1 MSECDERRVQGIQRV
16 PVATLVEICGN
27 QPGVPAFEGRSL
39 DVSGRGMHVRTTY
52 VPNVGD
58 PLICRFENQGREIV
72 VEGVVAWRRE
82 GDTGGDFGI
91 EFTALDSQSV
101 DALRALCGVA
111 APEPSEEL
119 AAEPEPEQLAPQPEP
134 CVSGAKVRLHIDG
147 LGSPMKANVRD
158 ASRRRVKVG
167 SQLQFLKVGRH
178 LEIEDVNLGA
188 RLSARIDAVD
198 VRVDPRTQIPELVVA
213 LRYEHAEDATPEPS
227 VVDQAPEASPYP
239 EDPADPAALDDA
251 VRDDPEEAAAREAEA
266 EMLAEQKAADQARLA
281 VDRLGNAAQGA
292 AQAAKVTSRVL
303 ARFGQSA
310 AARAGTLFKGAGKQ
324 LQDFKKREAP
334 AAKRQTAPPPA
345 GPRTF
350 QKLRP
355 QGGQRP
361 PSSAAPSQAARSA
374 NGAAV
379 AAASGETAPL
389 RRRGSRFALVAGGL
403 AVIGATA
410 AYALRDVDGPAET
423 PAIPPL
429 AAVAPASSGA
439 QALPAASAKP
449 AAPKL
454 AAKTGDDSGGIVAN
468 VPLFGPTP
476 MATMEPAP
484 LEPELAPADEEA
496 AEKAAAAAAVDD
508 AAWPEEAPAAAAAP
522 ASQVNPADVKPWGR
536 GRMHLPTIHKLR
548 LDAAGASVSGSI
560 NDSGFTV
567 VVPGRKVME
576 SGRAIQR
583 RDERI
588 AQVKTSN
595 TAAGAQVTFQF
606 RGKVPAYR
614 VRLRNDFA
622 EFLISAPEE

>member
-1 MSECDERRVQGIQRV
+1 MSECDERRVQGIKRV

-39 DVSGRGMHVRTTY
+39 DVSGRGMHVKTTY
-52 VPNVGD
+52 VPKVGD

-111 APEPSEEL
+111 PPEPREEPPV
-119 AAEPEPEQLAPQPEP
+119 AEEVEHEAVPEGPAP
-134 CVSGAKVRLHIDG
+134 CASGAKVRLHIDG

-167 SQLQFLKVGRH
+167 SQLQFLQVGRH
-178 LEIEDVNLGA
+178 LEIEDVTLGA

-198 VRVDPRTQIPELVVA
+198 VRVDPRTQVPELVVA
-213 LRYEHAEDATPEPS
+213 LRYDHVEDATPEPS
-227 VVDQAPEASPYP
+227 VVDQAPEVSPYP
-239 EDPADPAALDDA
+239 DDSDPAALEDA
-251 VRDDPEEAAAREAEA
+251 VVGSDDPEEAAAREAEA
-266 EMLAEQKAADQARLA
+266 EMLAEQRAADQARLA
-281 VDRLGNAAQGA
+281 VDRLGTAAQGA
-292 AQAAKVTSRVL
+292 AQAAKATSKVL
-303 ARFGQSA
+303 ARFGHSA
-310 AARAGTLFKGAGKQ
+310 ASRAGTLFKGAGKQ
-324 LQDFKKREAP
+324 LLDLKKQRPA
-334 AAKRQTAPPPA
+334 AAKRQTALPPG

-355 QGGQRP
+355 QGAPRP
-361 PSSAAPSQAARSA
+361 AASAAPSQAPRSA
-374 NGAAV
+374 ATAAGAA
-379 AAASGETAPL
+379 ANTETAHP
-389 RRRGSRFALVAGGL
+389 RRRGSRIAFIAGGL

-410 AYALRDVDGPAET
+410 AYALRDVDGPSET
-423 PAIPPL
+423 ALVPPL
-429 AAVAPASSGA
+429 AAVAPMNSADA
-439 QALPAASAKP
+439 KPRAAPAKP
-449 AAPKL
+449 AAPK
-454 AAKTGDDSGGIVAN
+454 AVAKAPDDAGGIVAN

-496 AEKAAAAAAVDD
+496 AEKAAAAATVED
-508 AAWPEEAPAAAAAP
+508 AAWPDEAPAAAPTA
-522 ASQVNPADVKPWGR
+522 NPAEVKPWGR

-548 LDAAGASVSGSI
+548 LDSAGASISGSI
-560 NDSGFTV
+560 SDSGFTV

>member
-1 MSECDERRVQGIQRV
+1 MSECDERRVQGIKRV

-52 VPNVGD
+52 VPKVGD

-119 AAEPEPEQLAPQPEP
+119 EEAAAEPAPAAPEPEA
-134 CVSGAKVRLHIDG
+134 CASGAKVRLHIDG

-158 ASRRRVKVG
+158 TSRRRVKVG

-178 LEIEDVNLGA
+178 LEIEDVTVGA

-213 LRYEHAEDATPEPS
+213 LRYDHVEDTTPEPS
-227 VVDQAPEASPYP
+227 VVDQESEASPYP
-239 EDPADPAALDDA
+239 EDPRDPTALEDS
-251 VRDDPEEAAAREAEA
+251 VVGSDDPEEAAAREAEA
-266 EMLAEQKAADQARLA
+266 EMLAEQKAAVQARLA
-281 VDRLGNAAQGA
+281 VERLGSAAHGA
-292 AQAAKVTSRVL
+292 AQAAKATSRVL
-303 ARFGQSA
+303 ARFSHSA
-310 AARAGTLFKGAGKQ
+310 AAHAGSLFKGAGKQ
-324 LQDFKKREAP
+324 LMDLKKQRP
-334 AAKRQTAPPPA
+334 AATKRQTALPPGA
-345 GPRTF
+345 PRAF

-361 PSSAAPSQAARSA
+361 AAAPSQASRPAMA
-374 NGAAV
+374 GAASSGGV
-379 AAASGETAPL
+379 EAAPA
-389 RRRGSRFALVAGGL
+389 RRRSSRIAVIAGGL
-403 AVIGATA
+403 AVVGATA
-410 AYALRDVDGPAET
+410 AYALRDVDGPST
-423 PAIPPL
+423 MPALPPL
-429 AAVAPASSGA
+429 AAAA
-439 QALPAASAKP
+439 PAASVAASAAAPLAKAQAPKP
-449 AAPKL
+449 AAK
-454 AAKTGDDSGGIVAN
+454 ATDDSGGIVAN

-476 MATMEPAP
+476 MATMEPVP
-484 LEPELAPADEEA
+484 LDPELTPADEEA
-496 AEKAAAAAAVDD
+496 REKAAAAATVED
-508 AAWPEEAPAAAAAP
+508 AEWPDEARRAEAK
-522 ASQVNPADVKPWGR
+522 VNPADVKPWGR

-548 LDAAGASVSGSI
+548 LDAAGASISGAV
-560 NDSGFTV
+560 NDAGFTV
-567 VVPGRKVME
+567 VIPGRKVME

-622 EFLISAPEE
+622 EFLISAPEQ

>member
-1 MSECDERRVQGIQRV
+1 MTDCDERRLQGIKRV

-52 VPNVGD
+52 VPKVGD

-111 APEPSEEL
+111 PPEPSEESEAPAPPEAP
-119 AAEPEPEQLAPQPEP
+119 AAPEP
-134 CVSGAKVRLHIDG
+134 CLSGAKVRLHIDG

-158 ASRRRVKVG
+158 AGRRRVKVG
-167 SQLQFLKVGRH
+167 SQLQFLQVGRH
-178 LEIEDVNLGA
+178 LEIEDVTVGA

-198 VRVDPRTQIPELVVA
+198 VRVDPRTQVPELVVA
-213 LRYEHAEDATPEPS
+213 LRYDHVDATPEPS
-227 VVDQAPEASPYP
+227 VVDQSPEASPYP
-239 EDPADPAALDDA
+239 EAPDDPAALQDA
-251 VRDDPEEAAAREAEA
+251 VVGSDDPEEAAAREAEA

-281 VDRLGNAAQGA
+281 VDRLGTAAQGA
-292 AQAAKVTSRVL
+292 AQAAKATSRVL

-310 AARAGTLFKGAGKQ
+310 AAQAGSLFKGAGKQ
-324 LQDFKKREAP
+324 LLELKKQRP
-334 AAKRQTAPPPA
+334 AATKRQTALPPG

-355 QGGQRP
+355 QGAPRQAPG
-361 PSSAAPSQAARSA
+361 AASQAPRPT
-374 NGAAV
+374 GAAGAPV
-379 AAASGETAPL
+379 NNSDAATT
-389 RRRGSRFALVAGGL
+389 RRRGSRVAFIAGGL

-410 AYALRDVDGPAET
+410 AYALRDVDGPAST
-423 PAIPPL
+423 P
-429 AAVAPASSGA
+429 
-439 QALPAASAKP
+439 ALPALAAAAPAASVAAAKP
-449 AAPKL
+449 AATPGKPAAL
-454 AAKTGDDSGGIVAN
+454 KAGAKTDDTGGIVAN

-484 LEPELAPADEEA
+484 LEPELTPADEEA
-496 AEKAAAAAAVDD
+496 QEKAAAAAAVDD
-508 AAWPEEAPAAAAAP
+508 ATWPEETRPTATA
-522 ASQVNPADVKPWGR
+522 VNPADVKPWGR

-548 LDAAGASVSGSI
+548 LDGAGASISGSV

-595 TAAGAQVTFQF
+595 TAAGAQITFQF

-622 EFLISAPEE
+622 EFLISAPEG

>member
-1 MSECDERRVQGIQRV
+1 MSECDERRVQGIKRV

-111 APEPSEEL
+111 PREPSEEL
-119 AAEPEPEQLAPQPEP
+119 AAEPAPEHVPAQPEP

-178 LEIEDVNLGA
+178 LEIEDVTLGA

-213 LRYEHAEDATPEPS
+213 LRYEHADATPEPS

-292 AQAAKVTSRVL
+292 AQAAKLTSRVL

-324 LQDFKKREAP
+324 LSELKKREPP

-345 GPRTF
+345 GARSF

-355 QGGQRP
+355 QGAQRP
-361 PSSAAPSQAARSA
+361 PSPAAPSQAPRSA
-374 NGAAV
+374 SGAAV
-379 AAASGETAPL
+379 AATSAETATL
-389 RRRGSRFALVAGGL
+389 RRRGSRVALVAGGL
-403 AVIGATA
+403 VIIGATA
-410 AYALRDVDGPAET
+410 AYALRDVDGPADT
-423 PAIPPL
+423 AALPPL
-429 AAVAPASSGA
+429 AAVAPASSVA

-449 AAPKL
+449 AAPKP
-454 AAKTGDDSGGIVAN
+454 AAKAAEDSGGIVAN

-508 AAWPEEAPAAAAAP
+508 AAWPEEAPAAAAAAP
-522 ASQVNPADVKPWGR
+522 QVNPADVKPWGR

-583 RDERI
+583 RDDRI
-588 AQVKTSN
+588 VQVKTSN
-595 TAAGAQVTFQF
+595 TAAGAQITFQF